1 MHSQNNAEMR
11 KFILSIVS
19 LVVFSAFIS
28 GSLTGCKSDEKQSD
42 TLSDTS
48 VVTPLKSPQQAEGN
62 GADEITVTGTV
73 IDGSQNMVIVETNYG
88 EQKEFNYDNDNYDPS
103 DMYNWDLDDN
113 NKIKVTYIE
122 VEPGVDSVLRI
133 EKAE

>member
-1 MHSQNNAEMR
+1 MR
-11 KFILSIVS
+11 KLILSIVS
-19 LVVFSAFIS
+19 LLMFSAFIS
-28 GSLTGCKSDEKQSD
+28 GSLTGCKSDEKQND

-48 VVTPLKSPQQAEGN
+48 VVTPLKSQQQAEGN
-62 GADEITVTGTV
+62 GVDEITVTGTV
-73 IDGSQNMVIVETNYG
+73 IDGSQNMVIVETTDG

-103 DMYNWDLDDN
+103 DMYDWDLDDN

-122 VEPGVDSVLRI
+122 VEHGVDSVLRI